1 MTSKNDQ
8 AQYWADS
15 TRPYTYISVPEFA
28 EAFKN
33 SNIGKSLESSL
44 NTPFDKSLSHPS
56 ALAKTRFSASNCEL
70 FKACFS
76 RELLL
81 ISRHSFLY
89 IFRTCQ
95 VAFVGVVTCT
105 MFLRTRLHPTDEI
118 NGNLYLSCLF
128 FGLVHMLFNGF
139 SELPLM
145 ISRLPVFYKQRDNLF
160 HPAWSWSITSWMLRV
175 PYSIIE
181 AVVWTCVVYYTVG
194 FAPSAWRYLIMCSF
208 SLKIQ

>member
-56 ALAKTRFSASNCEL
+56 ALAKTKFAVSKREL

-81 ISRHSFLY
+81 INRNSFLY
-89 IFRTCQ
+89 IFKTCQ
-95 VAFVGVVTCT
+95 VL
-105 MFLRTRLHPTDEI
+105 FLLLISTFDSGI
-118 NGNLYLSCLF
+118 LF
-128 FGLVHMLFNGF
+128 F
-139 SELPLM
+139 
-145 ISRLPVFYKQRDNLF
+145 
-160 HPAWSWSITSWMLRV
+160 
-175 PYSIIE
+175 
-181 AVVWTCVVYYTVG
+181 
-194 FAPSAWRYLIMCSF
+194 
-208 SLKIQ
+208 